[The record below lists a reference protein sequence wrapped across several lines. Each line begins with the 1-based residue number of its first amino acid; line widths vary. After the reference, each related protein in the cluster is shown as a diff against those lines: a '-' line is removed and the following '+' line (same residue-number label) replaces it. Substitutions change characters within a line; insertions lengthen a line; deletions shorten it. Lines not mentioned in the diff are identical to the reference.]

1 MITPIIGSRIYNRN
15 IAYNDTKNNDL
26 SYANKANVSF
36 AGFNTRKINPVYPL
50 LMKLFNRSII
60 ASRRRFVSI
69 VDSLQGKVNEVTI
82 FTKDKKRLMA
92 WDIRTGDSDKYVL
105 YFHGASQNVS
115 NNQTIYE
122 TFLKKGYN
130 VLAGEYRGFGKNKPS
145 KADENTIYKD
155 VTAMQEYLIK
165 QGVRPENI
173 GIAGHSLG
181 GFAATIAAEQNP
193 KAPFLI
199 LLSPVNSLNYELDN
213 FLKRPRIKIPKLVE
227 KCIKIFPQI
236 IKPLNKIFR
245 TEERLSKIS
254 IPTFIIHASNDKII
268 PFQSSKSLSK
278 KCKNLKDFVELK
290 TGGHGLESSKIEAI
304 NKILNSNI

>member
-1 MITPIIGSRIYNRN
+1 MINPIIGNRIYNRN
-15 IAYNDTKNNDL
+15 FVYNNTENRHL
-26 SYANKANVSF
+26 SYVNKDSITFTGLNI
-36 AGFNTRKINPVYPL
+36 RKINPVYPL
-50 LMKLFNRSII
+50 LMKLFNRSIV
-60 ASRRRFVSI
+60 ASRRRFVPI
-69 VDSLQGKVNEVTI
+69 IDSLKGKVNEVSI
-82 FTKDKKRLMA
+82 LTKDKKRLMA
-92 WDIRTGDSDKYVL
+92 WDIRTGNSDKYIL
-105 YFHGASQNVS
+105 YFHGASQNIS
-115 NNQTIYE
+115 NNQIIYE
-122 TFLKKGYN
+122 AFLKKGYN

-145 KADENTIYKD
+145 KTNEHTIYKD
-155 VTAMQEYLIK
+155 VIAMQEYLIK
-165 QGVRPENI
+165 QGVKPENI

-199 LLSPVNSLNYELDN
+199 LLSPVNSLNYELNN

-227 KCIKIFPQI
+227 KCIKFFPQI
-236 IKPLNKIFR
+236 IKPLNKIFK

-268 PFQSSKSLSK
+268 PFQSSISLSK

-290 TGGHGLESSKIEAI
+290 TGGHTLETSKIDAV